1 MARDGL
7 LAKLR
12 RSGKAVRDA
21 GRAVQAVFE
30 RHNVVLT
37 IGASLASAGAA
48 WAVARKELAGYTA
61 RQLHQRKLE
70 ERLRSIEHTVA
81 TAHNVEEEHVKELT
95 RYARVGA
102 GVSYPAC
109 AATAG
114 TVAIVSYA
122 LGWRQGRAF
131 VLRRLQRQGQRATP
145 ARASSQRM
153 IGQFK
158 AGGHLAEH
166 HEPNLDEEA
175 TCKCRSGGRVK
186 WGGGCAELLL
196 AAAESTSGEGEL
208 LRSVPELGNGLG
220 QAEAHYDEHVDA
232 GDDERRLQEERGEAD
247 GRAAH
252 QRPRLGGRRS
262 PVGGWHDDLAQDVA
276 QAPALAHDPLHEE
289 SQRTAPGFKLRK

>member
-12 RSGKAVRDA
+12 RSGQAVRDA

-48 WAVARKELAGYTA
+48 WAGYTA

-95 RYARVGA
+95 KYARVGA
-102 GVSYPAC
+102 CVSYPAC

-131 VLRRLQRQGQRATP
+131 VLRRLQRQGQRSTP
-145 ARASSQRM
+145 
-153 IGQFK
+153 
-158 AGGHLAEH
+158 
-166 HEPNLDEEA
+166 
-175 TCKCRSGGRVK
+175 VK
-186 WGGGCAELLL
+186 
-196 AAAESTSGEGEL
+196 
-208 LRSVPELGNGLG
+208 
-220 QAEAHYDEHVDA
+220 
-232 GDDERRLQEERGEAD
+232 
-247 GRAAH
+247 
-252 QRPRLGGRRS
+252 PRL
-262 PVGGWHDDLAQDVA
+262 LQ
-276 QAPALAHDPLHEE
+276 
-289 SQRTAPGFKLRK
+289 SQ